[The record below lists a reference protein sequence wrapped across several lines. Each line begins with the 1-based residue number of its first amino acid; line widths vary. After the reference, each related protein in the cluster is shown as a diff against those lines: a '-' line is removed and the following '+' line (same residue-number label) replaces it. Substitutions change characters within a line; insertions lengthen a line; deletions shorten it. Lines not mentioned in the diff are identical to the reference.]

1 MSDIGGDVSTIVTR
15 MASDF
20 SRETAKMT
28 NESIKQMLIFLI
40 NKAREQGDKPGEKSL
55 KKLLSSKDEI
65 KLFDL
70 DKSRLKE
77 FAEKAKRYQIAYAVV
92 EDEGRHSVF
101 YKQSDE
107 VRVKSIIE
115 NLINK
120 EMTPTDRIDKQPER
134 ALPYQVVGESSIRVP
149 NAVLDM
155 NIEFHRELAAK
166 EGINIGDIQMDNA
179 RLENEKAARE
189 SADAPNND
197 KTKYD
202 VVGDSQI
209 KVNDAVLDMDVGFQR
224 ELAEREGVDTS
235 SFTDP
240 QKNMADER
248 YLQAVDLARQSG
260 EIAIPKLQSEFNV
273 GYGEARN
280 LIDRMESKGLVSQ
293 YDGSQPQIYIGGQG
307 REAAEI
313 QAETQKEAPDT
324 IPAFLKQRGERQEA
338 SQLEAEQQAPEQL
351 TPYERLEGNKI
362 KVPHVTLD
370 MNNPQHRELAESYG
384 IKVNEIDFKRET
396 SDLAIEKE
404 EVKGRES
411 LTERLGATGKGPVQD
426 DKASMV
432 RDMLHRV
439 NTRMSLDERRR
450 QIRPLIEAQREAA
463 PTKNKNR
470 EKGGR

>member
-55 KKLLSSKDEI
+55 KKLLASKDEI

-120 EMTPTDRIDKQPER
+120 ELTPTDRTDKQPER

-166 EGINIGDIQMDNA
+166 EGINLSDLQMDNA
-179 RLENEKAARE
+179 RLENEKAVRN
-189 SADAPNND
+189 SIDAPNNG
-197 KTKYD
+197 KTTYD
-202 VVGDSQI
+202 VVGDSEI

-260 EIAIPKLQSEFNV
+260 EIAIPKLQSELNV
-273 GYGEARN
+273 GYGEARS
-280 LIDRMESKGLVSQ
+280 LIDRMESEGLVSQ
-293 YDGSQPQIYIGGQG
+293 YDGSKPQLYIGGQAK
-307 REAAEI
+307 EAEL
-313 QAETQKEAPDT
+313 QAEPQKEAPDT

-338 SQLEAEQQAPEQL
+338 SKPEPEQQASEQL

-426 DKASMV
+426 DRASMV
-432 RDMLHRV
+432 RDMLQRV
-439 NTRMSLDERRR
+439 NTRMSLDERRQ

>member
-55 KKLLSSKDEI
+55 KKLLASKDEI

-120 EMTPTDRIDKQPER
+120 ELTPTDRTDKQPER

-166 EGINIGDIQMDNA
+166 EGINLSDLQMNNA
-179 RLENEKAARE
+179 RLENEKAVRDSE
-189 SADAPNND
+189 DAPNNG
-197 KTKYD
+197 KTTYN
-202 VVGDSQI
+202 VVGNSEI

-235 SFTDP
+235 TFTDP
-240 QKNMADER
+240 QKNTADER

-260 EIAIPKLQSEFNV
+260 EIAIPKLQSELNV
-273 GYGEARN
+273 GYGEARS
-280 LIDRMESKGLVSQ
+280 LIDRMESEGLVSQ
-293 YDGSQPQIYIGGQG
+293 YDGSKPQAYIGGQG
-307 REAAEI
+307 REAEI

-338 SQLEAEQQAPEQL
+338 SKPEPEQQATEQL

-426 DKASMV
+426 DRASMV

-439 NTRMSLDERRR
+439 NTRMSLDERRQ

-463 PTKNKNR
+463 PIKNKNR

>member
-55 KKLLSSKDEI
+55 KKLLASKDEI

-120 EMTPTDRIDKQPER
+120 ELTPTDRTDKQPEK
-134 ALPYQVVGESSIRVP
+134 ALPYQVIGESSIRVP

-155 NIEFHRELAAK
+155 DIEFHRELAAK
-166 EGINIGDIQMDNA
+166 EGINLSDFQMNNA
-179 RLENEKAARE
+179 RLENEKTVRD
-189 SADAPNND
+189 SSDAPNNGN
-197 KTKYD
+197 TKYD
-202 VVGDSQI
+202 VVGDSEI
-209 KVNDAVLDMDVGFQR
+209 RVTDAVLDMNVGFQR
-224 ELAEREGVDTS
+224 ELAEREGIDTS
-235 SFTDP
+235 SFTEP
-240 QKNMADER
+240 QKNMAEER
-248 YLQAVDLARQSG
+248 YLQAVDLAREAG
-260 EIAIPKLQSEFNV
+260 EIAIPKLQSELNV
-273 GYGEARN
+273 GYGEARS
-280 LIDRMESKGLVSQ
+280 LIDRMESEGLVSQ
-293 YDGSQPQIYIGGQG
+293 YDGSKPQVYIGGQG
-307 REAAEI
+307 REAEI
-313 QAETQKEAPDT
+313 QAETQKEAPDI

-338 SQLEAEQQAPEQL
+338 SKPEPEQQATEQL

-426 DKASMV
+426 DRDLMV

-439 NTRMSLDERRR
+439 NTRMSLDERRQ